1 MTTNTTIEIQGLKE
15 AIRSLNKV
23 EPGLRKQFVQDASRI
38 AQPAIQEVQRNYA
51 LVKVPLSGMNRAWTQ
66 NGKKIFPFSVARAIS
81 GVKLKVDA
89 SREAT
94 SLIYITQTNVAAAV
108 FEAAGRTHTNN
119 LGDSLGRLRPGTT
132 RILGPAVFRKR
143 KEIEREM
150 LKASMDAIRLVQ
162 RELD

>member
-1 MTTNTTIEIQGLKE
+1 MTTNTTIEITGLKE

-38 AQPAIQEVQRNYA
+38 AQPAIKEVQAGYTQ
-51 LVKVPLSGMNRAWTQ
+51 VPLSGMARKWQQ
-66 NGKKIFPFSVARAIS
+66 NNKKIFPFSVARAIS

-89 SREAT
+89 SREAV

-108 FEAAGRTHTNN
+108 FEAAGRTNQN
-119 LGDSLGRLRPGTT
+119 RLGDSLGQLRPGTT
-132 RILGPAVFRKR
+132 RVLGPAVYRKR
-143 KEIEREM
+143 GEIEREM
-150 LKASMDAIRLVQ
+150 LKASMDAIKLVQ

>member
-38 AQPAIQEVQRNYA
+38 AQPAIREVQRGYTQ
-51 LVKVPLSGMNRAWTQ
+51 VPLSGMARKWEQAN
-66 NGKKIFPFSVARAIS
+66 KKIFPFSVARAVS

-89 SREAT
+89 SREAV

-108 FEAAGRTHTNN
+108 FEAAGRTNQN
-119 LGDSLGRLRPGTT
+119 RLGDSLGQLRPGTT
-132 RILGPAVFRKR
+132 RVLGPAVYRKR
-143 KEIEREM
+143 RDIEREM
-150 LKASMDAIRLVQ
+150 LRASMDAIRLVQ
-162 RELD
+162 KELN

>member
-1 MTTNTTIEIQGLKE
+1 MTTNTSIQVVGVRD

-23 EPGLRKQFVQDASRI
+23 EPGLRKQFVQDANLI
-38 AQPAIQEVQRNYA
+38 AQPAIQEVQRGYT
-51 LVKVPLSGMNRAWTQ
+51 KVPLSGMARKWEQAN
-66 NGKKIFPFSVARAIS
+66 KKIFPFSVARAVS

-108 FEAAGRTHTNN
+108 FEAAGRTNPN
-119 LGDSLGRLRPGTT
+119 SLGDSLGDLRPGHT

-162 RELD
+162 KELN

>member
-1 MTTNTTIEIQGLKE
+1 MTTNTTIEITGLKE

-23 EPGLRKQFVQDASRI
+23 EPGLRKQFVQDATRI
-38 AQPAIQEVQRNYA
+38 AQPAIKEVQAGYTQ
-51 LVKVPLSGMNRAWTQ
+51 VPLSGMARKWQQ
-66 NGKKIFPFSVARAIS
+66 NNKKIFPFSVARAIS

-89 SREAT
+89 SREAV

-108 FEAAGRTHTNN
+108 FEAAGRTNQN
-119 LGDSLGRLRPGTT
+119 RLGDSLGQLRPGTT

-162 RELD
+162 RELN

>member
-23 EPGLRKQFVQDASRI
+23 EPGLRKQFVQNATFI
-38 AQPAIQEVQRNYA
+38 AQPAIDEVKEGYRREY
-51 LVKVPLSGMNRAWTQ
+51 LSGMARNWTQ
-66 NGKKIFPFSVARAIS
+66 NGSKKFPFSVARAIS

-94 SLIYITQTNVAAAV
+94 SLIYIQQTNAGAAIW
-108 FEAAGRTHTNN
+108 EAAGRKTSNSLGNN
-119 LGDSLGRLRPGTT
+119 LGSIPAANHT
-132 RILGPAVFRKR
+132 RNLGPAVFRKR
-143 KEIEREM
+143 GEIEREM
-150 LKASMDAIRLVQ
+150 LRASKDAIRVVQ

>member
-1 MTTNTTIEIQGLKE
+1 MTTNTTIQVTGLKE
-15 AIRSLNKV
+15 TIRSLNKV
-23 EPGLRKQFVQDASRI
+23 EPGLRKQFVQEASRI
-38 AQPAIQEVQRNYA
+38 AQPAIQEVQRGYT
-51 LVKVPLSGMNRAWTQ
+51 KVPLSGMSRQWQQ
-66 NGKKIFPFSVARAIS
+66 NGKKIFPFSVARAVS

-108 FEAAGRTHTNN
+108 FEAAGRTNPN
-119 LGDSLGRLRPGTT
+119 SLGDSLGDLRPGHT

-150 LKASMDAIRLVQ
+150 LKAVKDAMDTVQ
-162 RELD
+162 KELN